1 MKTSRLYVKQPFV
14 ISLLVLLI
22 LETIVTGIGI
32 GSSPVSYG
40 RLIPTILGH
49 GSFEDQFVLFSIR
62 LPRILIT
69 LLAGMALALSG
80 AILQGITRN
89 ELADPGIVGI
99 NSGAG
104 VGVTVFFIF
113 APIDVA
119 SFVYMIPLM
128 AFAGALATAVLIYAF
143 SYTRSN
149 GVQPIRLIITG
160 VGFSMALSG
169 MMIVLISS
177 VDRTKVDFISK
188 WLAGNVWGTDWPFA
202 LALLP
207 WLIILVPY
215 VLFKSRALNLLALN
229 EHSAIGAGMAVQRDR
244 ILLMLAASAVSMTGG
259 IAFIGQ
265 MAPHIARALVGV
277 RHQQFV
283 PVSILIGGWLL
294 LLADTMGRNLTQP
307 DGTAA
312 GIMVA
317 FIGAPYFLY
326 LLSKKKM
333 VGGED
338 TFQLQ

>member
-1 MKTSRLYVKQPFV
+1 MKPARLYRKQPLV
-14 ISLLVLLI
+14 VSLLMLLI
-22 LETIVTGIGI
+22 LATIVIGIGI

-49 GSFEDQFVLFSIR
+49 GSFEDNFVLFSIR

-89 ELADPGIVGI
+89 ELADPGIIGI
-99 NSGAG
+99 NAGAG

-113 APIDVA
+113 ASIDA
-119 SFVYMIPLM
+119 GSFIYMIPLA
-128 AFAGALATAVLIYAF
+128 AFAGALVTAVLIYAF
-143 SYTRSN
+143 SYTRTD
-149 GVQPIRLIITG
+149 GVQPIRLVITG

-169 MMIVLISS
+169 VMIVLISS

-188 WLAGNVWGTDWPFA
+188 WLAGNVWGTDWPFV

-215 VLFKSRALNLLALN
+215 VLYKSRTLNLLAMN
-229 EHSAIGAGMAVQRDR
+229 EPTAIGAGVAVSRDR
-244 ILLMLAASAVSMTGG
+244 VLLMLAAVALAASAVSMTGG
-259 IAFIGQ
+259 IAFVGL
-265 MAPHIARALVGV
+265 MAPHIARALVGA

-294 LLADTMGRNLTQP
+294 LLADTIGRNLIQP
-307 DGTAA
+307 DGIAA

-326 LLSKKKM
+326 LLLKK
-333 VGGED
+333 ER
-338 TFQLQ
+338 